1 MTNRKGFALIAALWL
16 LVALSG
22 LGLEFA
28 RQSRAHRLS
37 AANVLEGARA
47 EAAAHAGI
55 EHARAIL
62 AARLVD
68 AQRVSSRADPARAM
82 DPWGA
87 PEHLFVEAIELGPDA
102 EQVEYA
108 VTLRDAGA
116 ALNLN
121 RASEEELRRL
131 FGALRVDAGLA
142 DRLAQTIADWRDADD
157 LHRARGAERDQ
168 YLRDRAAVL
177 PPNRPFQRVAELQ
190 DVRGMTPE
198 VFARVRPHLTVLG
211 SGQVNLNSAGREVLL
226 AVPGMNEEAVAVV
239 LRIRRQGRRLASL
252 QELTLELSAGPRQAL
267 VDATPVLL
275 TRTTLDT
282 REVEVVSEGR
292 VEGSPVRVHVE
303 GLLVR
308 GGDHAFLVWRS
319 VL

>member
-16 LVALSG
+16 LVALSA
-22 LGLEFA
+22 LGLEFG

-55 EHARAIL
+55 EHARAKL
-62 AARLVD
+62 AALLRD
-68 AQRVSSRADPARAM
+68 ARRTSSRFDPARAI
-82 DPWGA
+82 DPWA
-87 PEHLFVEAIELGPDA
+87 VPQHAFVEAIELGGEGERA
-102 EQVEYA
+102 EYA

-121 RASEEELRRL
+121 RATEEELKRL
-131 FGALRVDAGLA
+131 FGALRVDVGLA

-157 LHRARGAERDQ
+157 LHRARGAEREQ
-168 YLRDRAAVL
+168 YLRERAAVL
-177 PPNRPFQRVAELQ
+177 PPNRPFQRIDELR

-198 VFARVRPHLTVLG
+198 LFARVRPHLTVLG
-211 SGQVNLNSAGREVLL
+211 TGQVNLNSAGREVLL
-226 AVPGMNEEAVAVV
+226 AVPGMSEEAVVV
-239 LRIRRQGRRLASL
+239 LLRIRRQGRRLASL

-267 VDATPVLL
+267 VDATPALL
-275 TRTTLDT
+275 GRTTLET
-282 REVEVVSEGR
+282 REVEVLSEGR
-292 VEGSPVRVHVE
+292 VAGSPLRVRVE